1 MMLATATHPASAQT
15 ATAPRLTL
23 AEIFRRYAWQYRHTY
38 GWRLTPQQDRALRE
52 IEVCRTRVLGGHEAR
67 CSECGQAEY
76 HWNSCRNKHCP
87 RCSGYRRR
95 QWYRDRLAEML
106 ATDYAHVVYTL
117 PETLSEL
124 AEHNGKLIYDLLF
137 RAASQALLHVARTW
151 QLLQV
156 AGIVL
161 RKTLL
166 AGSAL
171 RRMSWLPWQSEQVGA
186 TLRPL
191 LMRALP

>member
-1 MMLATATHPASAQT
+1 MMLATATHPAPART

-23 AEIFRRYAWQYRHTY
+23 AEIFRRYAWQYRRTY

-52 IEVCRTRVLGGHEAR
+52 IEACRTRVLGGHEAR
-67 CSECGQAEY
+67 CPECGHGEY
-76 HWNSCRNKHCP
+76 HWNACRNKHCP

-137 RAASQALLHVARTW
+137 SAASQALLHVARTW
-151 QLLQV
+151 QPLQV
-156 AGIVL
+156 DTGFIAVL
-161 RKTLL
+161 H
-166 AGSAL
+166 
-171 RRMSWLPWQSEQVGA
+171 SWGKQLGLHPHS
-186 TLRPL
+186 
-191 LMRALP
+191 